1 MPIMGSAKDEHG
13 DRESDILIRE
23 EWPFLDK
30 GILDNSI
37 RYHTTGYVSPRTG
50 SINICLRLSPGHL
63 QEQFGVNQRTLSE
76 GFV

>member
-1 MPIMGSAKDEHG
+1 MGSAKDEHG

-50 SINICLRLSPGHL
+50 SPGHL